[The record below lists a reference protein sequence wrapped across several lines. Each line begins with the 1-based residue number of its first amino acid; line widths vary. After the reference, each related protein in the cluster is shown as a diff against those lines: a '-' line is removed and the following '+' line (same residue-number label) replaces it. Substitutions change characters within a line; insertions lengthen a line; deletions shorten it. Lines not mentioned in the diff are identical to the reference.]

1 MHIILI
7 QFIIRKDEINDMA
20 VYLIT
25 GASGYLGSMLAEY
38 ILKTD
43 RSAKVIA
50 LARDG
55 EKMGRRLPQDS
66 LFVFQAN
73 LCEDGWAE
81 RFFME
86 GQVME
91 GAGLPDHIIHCAAV
105 TDSSEMVSHPV
116 EVISSIVNATQNVLE
131 FARQCKI
138 KSMVYLSSM
147 EVYGRVNDRAGHLV
161 TEDEAGMG
169 RIDVLDVRS
178 CYPLGK
184 RMSENICYSYYRE
197 YGVPVKIARLAQT
210 FGRGIRWSDNR
221 IFAQLIRAV
230 KKGTDIVLHT
240 DGTSVG
246 NYCGID
252 DVLRG
257 IMTILEKGEDGEAYN
272 VVNEKNTMTIREMA
286 ELVATQAA
294 GGKIR
299 VVYEIPQG
307 NPYGY
312 ATKTGLHLSGK
323 KLAGLGWQAKDSL
336 LEMYLNASF
345 DQRE

>member
-1 MHIILI
+1 MVLLL
-7 QFIIRKDEINDMA
+7 FLRRDGINDMA

-25 GASGYLGSMLAEY
+25 GASGYVGSMLAEY
-38 ILKTD
+38 LLKTD

-55 EKMGRRLPQDS
+55 EKLGRRLPQES
-66 LFVFQAN
+66 FFVFQAD
-73 LCEDGWAE
+73 LCEDGWAK

-86 GQVME
+86 GQIVE
-91 GAGLPDHIIHCAAV
+91 GAGAPDYIIHCAAV
-105 TDSSEMVSHPV
+105 TDSWEMASRPV
-116 EVISSIVNATQNVLE
+116 EVISSIVNGTQNVLE

-147 EVYGRVNDRAGHLV
+147 EIYGTVDDDRAGHLV
-161 TEDEAGMG
+161 KEDEAKQGK
-169 RIDVLDVRS
+169 IDLLDVRS

-210 FGRGIRWSDNR
+210 FGRGIRRSDNR
-221 IFAQLIRAV
+221 IFAQLVRALRN
-230 KKGTDIVLHT
+230 GTDIVLHT

-246 NYCGID
+246 NYCSID
-252 DVLRG
+252 DTIGG
-257 IMTILEKGEDGEAYN
+257 ILTILERGADGEAYN

-286 ELVATQAA
+286 ELVAGQAA
-294 GGKIR
+294 GGRIR
-299 VVYEIPQG
+299 VRYEIPQG

-312 ATKTGLHLSGK
+312 AAKTGLRLSGE

-336 LEMYLNASF
+336 LTMYLDAAA
-345 DQRE
+345 Q